1 MARRSSNPLSDHV
14 QRLQE
19 QHERLMREMAEAEKA
34 LRQKPKT
41 PRSKP
46 QPERRVRINNVATIG
61 IPRPQ
66 DHLYLGGKTRLNK
79 RKYRRPKHEARVAQL
94 KFLLLC
100 LLLATLILFIWRNL
114 PG

>member
-1 MARRSSNPLSDHV
+1 MSRRSSNPLSDHV

-19 QHERLMREMAEAEKA
+19 EQERIKREMAEMEKA
-34 LRQKPKT
+34 LRQKPK
-41 PRSKP
+41 PSRPKP
-46 QPERRVRINNVATIG
+46 QPERRMRINNVATIG

-66 DHLYLGGKTRLNK
+66 DHLYPGGKTRLNK
-79 RKYRRPKHEARVAQL
+79 HKYRRPKYEARVAQL

-100 LLLATLILFIWRNL
+100 LLLATLLLFVWRNL

>member
-1 MARRSSNPLSDHV
+1 MPRRSSNPLSDHV

-19 QHERLMREMAEAEKA
+19 EHERVMREMAEAEKA

-41 PRSKP
+41 PRAKP
-46 QPERRVRINNVATIG
+46 QPERRVRINNYATIG
-61 IPRPQ
+61 MPRPE
-66 DHLYLGGKTRLNK
+66 DHLFPGGKTRLNK
-79 RKYRRPKHEARVAQL
+79 KKYRRPKYEARVAQI

-100 LLLATLILFIWRNL
+100 LFLAMLILFVWRNL

>member
-1 MARRSSNPLSDHV
+1 MPRRSSNPLSEHA

-19 QHERLMREMAEAEKA
+19 EHERIMREMAEAEKA
-34 LRQKPKT
+34 LRQKPKQV
-41 PRSKP
+41 RSKQ
-46 QPERRVRINNVATIG
+46 QPEKRVRINNFATIG

-66 DHLYLGGKTRLNK
+66 DHLYPGGKTRLGK
-79 RKYRRPKHEARVAQL
+79 RQHRRRKPEARMAQV